1 MLAGDRAS
9 VSTTDVLISGGGTG
23 GHVFPA
29 LALADE
35 LVARGYARDRIR
47 FVGAARGLEATAVPA
62 AGFAVDLLPG
72 RGLERSASPAAIGR
86 NLRTA
91 FDTVV
96 AFARAWTL
104 VGRLRPRVVVGVG
117 GYASLPALV
126 AARARRI
133 PAVIHEADARP
144 GLANRI
150 AVRLGARAAVSL
162 PGTALPGAVV
172 TGNPIR
178 PAIAAVERSPVAPP
192 RIAVVGGSLGARSLN
207 RAVLGLYERWRDRT
221 DVTIHHVTGTRDY
234 QGCSTTLAA
243 QRTAGDRLSYSL
255 VPFEEH
261 MEVVYAEATL
271 VVSRSGGMTAELTT
285 VGMPAVLVPLPGAP
299 GDHQTANADALVA
312 VGAAVKIPDAELD
325 PARLAAEL
333 DALLADP
340 TRIDAMSAAART
352 LGRPDATARF
362 ADLVEDTIP
371 DGLGTDGLGTDGL
384 GTDGLG

>member
-1 MLAGDRAS
+1 M
-9 VSTTDVLISGGGTG
+9 TTDVLISGGGTG

-29 LALADE
+29 LALAEE
-35 LVARGYARDRIR
+35 LVARGHARDAVR

-62 AGFAVDLLPG
+62 AGFAIDLLPG
-72 RGLERSASPAAIGR
+72 RGFERSTSAAAMRR
-86 NLRTA
+86 NLRTTY
-91 FDTVV
+91 DTAV
-96 AFARAWTL
+96 AFARAWAL

-117 GYASLPALV
+117 AYASLPAVV

-133 PAVIHEADARP
+133 PVVVHESDAHP

-150 AVRLGARAAVSL
+150 AVRLGARAAVTL
-162 PGTALPGAVV
+162 PGTPLRGAVV

-178 PAIAAVERSPVAPP
+178 PAIASVERAPVAPP

-207 RAVLGLYERWRDRT
+207 EAVLGCYDSWRDRT
-221 DVTIHHVTGTRDY
+221 DLTIHHVTGTRDY
-234 QGCSTTLAA
+234 EGCRTTLAA
-243 QRTAGDRLSYSL
+243 QRAAGDRLSYSL

-261 MEVVYAEATL
+261 MEVVYTEATL

-285 VGMPAVLVPLPGAP
+285 VGMPSVLVPLPGAP

-312 VGAAVKIPDAELD
+312 AGAAVKIPDAELD
-325 PARLAAEL
+325 AARLAVEL

-340 TRIDAMSAAART
+340 ARLTSMSAAARG

-362 ADLVEDTIP
+362 ADLVEASMRTARGGSDA
-371 DGLGTDGLGTDGL
+371 G
-384 GTDGLG
+384 

>member
-1 MLAGDRAS
+1 M
-9 VSTTDVLISGGGTG
+9 STTDVLISGGGTG

-35 LVARGYARDRIR
+35 LVARGYPRERIR

-62 AGFAVDLLPG
+62 AGYEIDLLPG
-72 RGLERSASPAAIGR
+72 RGFERSASAAAIGR
-86 NLRTA
+86 NLRTTA
-91 FDTVV
+91 DTVV
-96 AFARAWTL
+96 AFARASKL

-117 GYASLPALV
+117 AYASLPALV
-126 AARARRI
+126 AARARRV
-133 PAVIHEADARP
+133 PAVVHEADAHP

-150 AVRLGARAAVSL
+150 AVRLGARAAVTL
-162 PGTALPGAVV
+162 PGTQLRGAVV

-178 PAIAAVERSPVAPP
+178 PAIAAVERDPVSPP

-207 RAVLGLYERWRDRT
+207 QAVLGLYDRWRDRT
-221 DVTIHHVTGTRDY
+221 DLTIHHVTGTRDY
-234 QGCSTTLAA
+234 PGCSTELAA
-243 QRTAGDRLSYSL
+243 QRAAGDRLSYSL

-285 VGMPAVLVPLPGAP
+285 VGMPSVLIPLPGAP

-312 VGAAVKIPDAELD
+312 AGAAVKIADADLGAD
-325 PARLAAEL
+325 RLAAEL
-333 DALLADP
+333 DVLLADP
-340 TRIDAMSAAART
+340 SRLATMGAAART

-362 ADLVEDTIP
+362 ADLVEASMRAP
-371 DGLGTDGLGTDGL
+371 SGGGARGG
-384 GTDGLG
+384 